1 MTVINAAHNKNTVA
15 IVGDLQLSGNNL
27 KSFNGD
33 KIYVDNFPG
42 TLSGITGHPHFIDE
56 VILNVDLPKGSTPR
70 EVSEQIYCSLSNL
83 KNLKIDTQL
92 FSEYGITRDDLV
104 RGRKENDKIDE
115 NLVQILQKALADD
128 GQFAKFGHLINNQVV
143 TVGFNGKTPEI
154 YNTTPVSYDKISQNF
169 HSAGSGSPSSY
180 RSLSDFY
187 ESVKDA
193 NEVSTTKM
201 VTELVR
207 GKIRSEKNLGVGGT
221 PDIVYMKRGSDPIK
235 IGEAE
240 SKLFEEIILLNDKK
254 LTGIRSTN
262 RSLTDLINGATRDE
276 VEPRAIDLKNEKV
289 VRFLR
294 GYRV

>member
-1 MTVINAAHNKNTVA
+1 I
-15 IVGDLQLSGNNL
+15 
-27 KSFNGD
+27 
-33 KIYVDNFPG
+33 
-42 TLSGITGHPHFIDE
+42 
-56 VILNVDLPKGSTPR
+56 
-70 EVSEQIYCSLSNL
+70 
-83 KNLKIDTQL
+83 
-92 FSEYGITRDDLV
+92 V
-104 RGRKENDKIDE
+104 RGHKENGKIDE
-115 NLVQILQKALADD
+115 NLLSIIQKSLTDNK
-128 GQFAKFGHLINNQVV
+128 GNFETLINNAVI
-143 TVGFNGKTPEI
+143 TAGFDGKNPEI
-154 YNTTPVSYDKISQNF
+154 YVATPNSHYKVGANF
-169 HSAGSGSPSSY
+169 VSAGSGHPSSN

-187 ESVKDA
+187 ETVKDA

-240 SKLFEEIILLNDKK
+240 SKLFEEIIALNDKK